1 MIRVHGFRTA
11 AAKRA
16 CQHFKENAQNFC
28 LIPFQDLIERIVPVT
43 SIGRF
48 IIVLTPHIQETCT
61 LIRKLTLPWD
71 KVGNGGQEVL
81 PDKRPEAKE
90 G

>member
-1 MIRVHGFRTA
+1 MIRVRGFRTA

-16 CQHFKENAQNFC
+16 CQYFKENAQNFC

-48 IIVLTPHIQETCT
+48 IIVLTPHIQERAYKSGSS
-61 LIRKLTLPWD
+61 LFLGIRQ
-71 KVGNGGQEVL
+71 VMEGGSSS
-81 PDKRPEAKE
+81 R
-90 G
+90 

>member
-1 MIRVHGFRTA
+1 MIRVRGFRTA

-48 IIVLTPHIQETCT
+48 IIASTPHIALTPHIQV
-61 LIRKLTLPWD
+61 RKLTLPWD
-71 KVGNGGQEVL
+71 KTGNGGRKFFQIEV
-81 PDKRPEAKE
+81 
-90 G
+90 